1 MIIPAYTVHVK
12 ISLNLKD
19 LSVVS
24 DDSIIMY
31 IRLLGFQFIH
41 YLYSTPLKSD
51 KNLITSV
58 A

>member
-31 IRLLGFQFIH
+31 IRLLGFQFIQIFTVH
-41 YLYSTPLKSD
+41 LWKGI
-51 KNLITSV
+51 KI
-58 A
+58 